1 MYKAWLLLLAAT
13 RVHCKWCDAEQN
25 NQCIINASKHA
36 PPESVELSYPG
47 NVLITKGCRIT
58 SDSTLRIDAAGTVTV
73 EQGSVLT
80 TRGPLTI
87 NGSSI
92 FIHQSSLTASGLLT
106 FIGTV
111 GLGGQEHSASL
122 QDPANAS
129 LGLEMIDSSIQG
141 QGIEVSCSQ
150 SWMNFQGNSSLLVTD
165 DNKQLQ
171 IQAARFTATN
181 SKAQLVARNIRIASA
196 GDLQLEA
203 YVPGISTKEKVIPT
217 VLDLTAQGDMS
228 LGNRSVT
235 WTLSRLNASANNLI
249 VVQKGQVRVQEYNTC
264 KNTGGSRLE
273 DKCQT
278 LLSSW
283 SGSRAF
289 SWPPSADDGNVSF
302 DLVLMAK
309 NLLTIS
315 GDANLQASSAL
326 LCSGQQVALND
337 HCVVDV
343 SGAGCPAAS
352 MTSPQRAGGVALPGP
367 QGAPWLAGG
376 GTHVGRGGY
385 ALWSDETGAHVNRE
399 TIPLDAQY
407 DRYNETRDVLPTQGA
422 SGGATGIP
430 HGPGPPIWS
439 GHSSGGGMIWLSG
452 LVGLTFGAAVRL
464 DASGT
469 DGAAGK
475 DKSNHFASGG
485 GSGGQILIFSG
496 PYLKAPDDQLPTLKA
511 SGGNGACTSHSNL
524 WVVSGAGGGGFVGF
538 NWSKPSGDSLLLRPN
553 FNILIN
559 GGALGSDE
567 TGHGCNLIPGREML
581 EATFGR
587 EGQNMSITACA
598 GGHAGVFCDL
608 CDKDSWSDGVGMC
621 QPCNP
626 IPTKGFHPNTTQGWS
641 GPDCPYSCSVGVP
654 NVASNPQCL
663 DGMDYALT
671 FFGGWKGVLG
681 IACAIVG
688 TALLLLWRRRKANL
702 ATTSSRPLLEDLSGS
717 TVSTWSRRVCAS
729 NGSRGAMEF
738 QINRDNL
745 PFHVCR
751 VYLMGDNTRDA
762 PWSLTQLV
770 PAGLEEMVLEHRWQ
784 QLATEVKKTTEVS
797 RASGHLI
804 SVLRRLYP
812 PLAPLVARWQ
822 RLRRARKVQQVLM
835 EFCDSERLW
844 TWIREPGKELVLRF
858 GCDAKATL
866 AHLDVLDFAR
876 SRLDW
881 APVNL
886 LKDAWLI
893 PVQGQGSFSDPFEVD
908 ISDPVLQLLEHTDF
922 GSTAVLSVIST
933 FNRAARKIQQDDLR
947 KDEDDSLQQL
957 HETVEQCASQCGL
970 AGCVQACVISMNR
983 RGSRHRTS
991 SAAAA
996 TLAPS
1001 PTGSVASPTQSPQD
1015 GVTSENS
1022 FMDLVEQGQ
1031 SNANAP
1037 LWSRRT
1043 KRSELRLCLV
1053 FTQFSTLASLAESVS
1068 SAEST
1073 PAKAKALTTP
1083 MSLQAFNELLRHSAS
1098 NIGEDTAAAQSAE
1111 TNCNNRGLQRL
1122 LLKWG
1127 KGSEGA
1133 AARTLVFLGLN
1144 RSSRSSPIKDSS
1156 FSSWETCW
1164 EKVSESLDQAE
1175 ARAHEAGDLDA
1186 AKQILRLNQLIQTC
1200 LQPIWDQVSQD
1211 LTPEMTI
1218 QCCMYDWTNEWS
1230 RYKHGL
1236 GYYHMEDFSDAAA
1249 DLKRLPAASWA
1260 HVAEKQ
1266 VSLLLVDCWALR
1278 YENGQGQT

>member
-80 TRGPLTI
+80 TRGALTI